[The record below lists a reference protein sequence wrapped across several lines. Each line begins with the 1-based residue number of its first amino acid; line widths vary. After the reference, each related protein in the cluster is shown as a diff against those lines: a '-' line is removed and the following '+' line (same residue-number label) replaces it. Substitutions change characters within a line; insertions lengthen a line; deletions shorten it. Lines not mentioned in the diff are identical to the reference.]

1 MLGSRP
7 REFVSAPQ
15 PRFDRLFCIKLPGR
29 TLWGWERRD
38 AAGEVVASSE
48 QLFMDYV
55 ACFCDAQ
62 RTDNTL

>member
-1 MLGSRP
+1 MVGSQP
-7 REFVSAPQ
+7 REFVSEPLLQ
-15 PRFDRLFCIKLPGR
+15 SNRLYSIKLPGR

-38 AAGEVVASSE
+38 AAGEVVACSE